1 MDRAAALDEL
11 PETHAVALRLHAAGH
26 PNTAIAAALGID
38 IESVEPLLRLAN
50 AKLKQLLKQR

>member
-11 PETHAVALRLHAAGH
+11 PETDAVALRLHAAGH

-38 IESVEPLLRLAN
+38 IESVELLLRLAN
-50 AKLKQLLKQR
+50 TKLELLLEQQ